1 MNKVILTGNLC
12 RDVELKITANGK
24 EFVTNCVAVRRDYK
38 NANGEY
44 DSDFINIMA
53 WNSQA
58 VFLSKFAKKG
68 DRVEIVGRWE
78 VERYT
83 DSNGTQQVAHKC
95 VVENVSAI
103 SKPKEKAE
111 QKLEEID
118 GSDLPF

>member
-1 MNKVILTGNLC
+1 MKMQNSSGFSN
-12 RDVELKITANGK
+12 
-24 EFVTNCVAVRRDYK
+24 
-38 NANGEY
+38 Y

-83 DSNGTQQVAHKC
+83 DSNGTQQVAHK
-95 VVENVSAI
+95 SI
-103 SKPKEKAE
+103 SF
-111 QKLEEID
+111 
-118 GSDLPF
+118 S